1 MATKLLMITY
11 NNQLHKC
18 HLTDNEPKEI
28 TIGKE
33 WSNVITFPDLL
44 EQLTVYWDGSSLIFE
59 GKPFNQYF
67 QHNLIEKTIEFYLL
81 DEEKNKI
88 YDIVGKQSILIGND
102 PFADITID
110 ELRADFVLKSVR
122 NSNSY

>member
-1 MATKLLMITY
+1 
-11 NNQLHKC
+11 
-18 HLTDNEPKEI
+18 
-28 TIGKE
+28 
-33 WSNVITFPDLL
+33 

-122 NSNSY
+122 NSNSYTLHVQKGKIYHNYTLVTGEVEVNPGDHLFADGAQLIV